1 MNSVNADFNVT
12 NAIADLFKI
21 KGKITGQRGSNDTKN
36 LKIMLPFKHLSNFW
50 RTLEMA
56 LINCEINL
64 DLNSSKNNFIVAN
77 NTDQNTTFSVT
88 DTKIYILVV
97 SLSTQDNA
105 KNFE

>member
-1 MNSVNADFNVT
+1 
-12 NAIADLFKI
+12 
-21 KGKITGQRGSNDTKN
+21 
-36 LKIMLPFKHLSNFW
+36 
-50 RTLEMA
+50 MA

-64 DLNSSKNNFIVAN
+64 DLNSSKNSFIVAN

-88 DTKIYILVV
+88 DTKIYVLVV

>member
-1 MNSVNADFNVT
+1 M
-12 NAIADLFKI
+12 FKI
-21 KGKITGQRGSNDTKN
+21 KGKITGQTGSNDKKN

-50 RTLEMA
+50 RTLEMT

-64 DLNSSKNNFIVAN
+64 DLNLSKNSFIVAN

-88 DTKIYILVV
+88 DTKIYVPVV
-97 SLSTQDNA
+97 SLSTKDNA